1 VTSAKRVETMPD
13 VPTIA
18 ESGVPG
24 YEVAPWYGVF
34 TTGGTPMPTVKRL
47 AQEIAAVV
55 ATPSVRNSIS
65 KQGIEPSALGPGGIH
80 ATREPGFPEMGQG
93 CEARWDQVGLIFDLQ
108 CPW

>member
-1 VTSAKRVETMPD
+1 MRPLGKV

-18 ESGVPG
+18 ASGVPG
-24 YEVAPWYGVF
+24 YEVVSWYGVF

-55 ATPSVRNSIS
+55 ATPRSAI
-65 KQGIEPSALGPGGIH
+65 PSALGSMPCLVMGPGGIH
-80 ATREPGFPEMGQG
+80 ATREPRFPEMGQG
-93 CEARWDQVGLIFDLQ
+93 CEARWDQAGLIFDLQ